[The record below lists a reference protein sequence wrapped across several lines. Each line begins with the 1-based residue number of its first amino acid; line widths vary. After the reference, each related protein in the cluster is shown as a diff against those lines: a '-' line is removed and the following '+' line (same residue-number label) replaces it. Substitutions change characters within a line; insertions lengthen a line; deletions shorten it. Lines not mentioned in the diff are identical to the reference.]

1 MRFSAR
7 HPLHASRCQA
17 GENYRCVTTLM
28 SCQRADVPWQDR
40 TMTRKMAL
48 ALGAGLILAT
58 VGQALAQKS
67 VEVAVAQPQTVAM
80 PDAEKIVLLLRNSLV
95 TLNNAVQSGNFTVL
109 RDVAAPGFREA
120 NSAAKLAQIFANLS
134 AQKVDLAAVAVI
146 APKLTQSPQLDQAK
160 GMLHLQGYFP
170 GQPVQI
176 NFELLYQA
184 VNGQWRLFGISVQ
197 PGASTQPALGAEGAD
212 STPAKK
218 K

>member
-1 MRFSAR
+1 
-7 HPLHASRCQA
+7 
-17 GENYRCVTTLM
+17 
-28 SCQRADVPWQDR
+28 
-40 TMTRKMAL
+40 MAL